1 MQSRSIHVAAVVLM
15 LINVPMIVRNWSALL
30 EQLSAARPA
39 LIQIT
44 LALVAAAVVAGLAV
58 LVRNSFSRSAE

>member
-1 MQSRSIHVAAVVLM
+1 MQNRSIQITAVVLM
-15 LINVPMIVRNWSALL
+15 LINVPIIVRNWSAMF
-30 EQLSAARPA
+30 EQLAAARPA

-44 LALVAAAVVAGLAV
+44 LALAAAAVVAGLAV